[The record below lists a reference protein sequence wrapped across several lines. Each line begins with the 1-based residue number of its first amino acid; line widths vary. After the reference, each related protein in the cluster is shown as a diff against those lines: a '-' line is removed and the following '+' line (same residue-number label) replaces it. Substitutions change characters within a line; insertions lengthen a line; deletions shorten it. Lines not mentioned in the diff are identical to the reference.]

1 VSTNLASLARSEIIT
16 WGEPCVSLLS
26 QLMLF
31 LLGCLC
37 CEGGCDRRCVSC
49 QDHEALEA
57 LCVCGGGYM
66 CHMRRRMHVSAVK
79 TMRLLR
85 LYVCVCMCAYKHRH
99 TRVGTHTHK
108 HVCVCV
114 CAYMGY
120 IYIYIYVYNQR
131 YKMRLRRNHE

>member
-1 VSTNLASLARSEIIT
+1 
-16 WGEPCVSLLS
+16 
-26 QLMLF
+26 
-31 LLGCLC
+31 
-37 CEGGCDRRCVSC
+37 
-49 QDHEALEA
+49 
-57 LCVCGGGYM
+57 
-66 CHMRRRMHVSAVK
+66 MRRRMHVSAVK

-120 IYIYIYVYNQR
+120 IYIYMYTIKGIKCAYGAIMNE
-131 YKMRLRRNHE
+131 RRNRRREGPEGGGAGLALL